1 MAEKAE
7 LLEAVYEA
15 TERLN
20 WAMSAAADAG
30 ILVGVSVDDNPER
43 TAAATPYPKI
53 TVEVLAGP
61 E

>member
-30 ILVGVSVDDNPER
+30 ILIGVNVDDDPLR
-43 TAAATPYPKI
+43 TAEATPYPKI
-53 TVEVLAGP
+53 TIEVLSRTK
-61 E
+61 